1 MSGARHDQIGDEIAD
16 RASALLDMPWN
27 SLVPFPLNGGHG
39 EASMGKARKQYGA
52 VPYRI
57 RAGSV
62 EVLLVTSR
70 QTKRWIVPKGW
81 PKKTPRHTAKSEA
94 YEESGV
100 RGKLRRRALGSFEY
114 RKKMTRGRKVKC
126 LLKLF
131 PLAVRKQAKSWPEQ
145 QERQT
150 RWFKLNEAT
159 SRCSDAG
166 LARLLRKFGS
176 E

>member
-1 MSGARHDQIGDEIAD
+1 
-16 RASALLDMPWN
+16 
-27 SLVPFPLNGGHG
+27 
-39 EASMGKARKQYGA
+39 MGKARKQYGA

-57 RAGSV
+57 RRGLV
-62 EVLLVTSR
+62 EVLLITSR

-81 PKKTPRHTAKSEA
+81 PKKTPHHTAKSEA

-114 RKKMTRGRKVKC
+114 RKKLPRGREVKC
-126 LLKLF
+126 RLKIF
-131 PLAVRKQAKSWPEQ
+131 PLAVRKQVKSWPEK

-150 RWFKLNEAT
+150 RWFKLKEAAN
-159 SRCSDAG
+159 RCSDAG
-166 LARLLRKFGS
+166 LARLLRKFGR